1 MAKRNY
7 LSHEKINLDY
17 FTFGHNIIN
26 SYRVDIIFLL
36 CVEIQKNICF
46 IHIKT
51 LYFCYILYMFFS
63 HILIL
68 TNTFF
73 TDKLFKTSVWILGF
87 QCSVSIF
94 KPIVIKSII
103 VELDT
108 LTSMLLHNNHNNYT
122 Y

>member
-1 MAKRNY
+1 VAKRND
-7 LSHEKINLDY
+7 LSHEQINLDY
-17 FTFGHNIIN
+17 FTFGLNIN
-26 SYRVDIIFLL
+26 FYRVDIIFLL
-36 CVEIQKNICF
+36 CVEIKKIFALFILKRYIFVIYCIC
-46 IHIKT
+46 
-51 LYFCYILYMFFS
+51 FFS

-108 LTSMLLHNNHNNYT
+108 LTCMLLHNNHNNYT